1 MKEIRIHKTKN
12 RAPKID
18 EMPLPPEVAGLPVI
32 KAEPWFLIHPDVK
45 EGMLEGPA
53 FDRQNNLYICVG
65 GPKGNFS
72 KILRITPEKEVT
84 TILDSPTAV
93 PTGIAVHK
101 NGRLF
106 AASMSGE
113 LLIMNPDGSGLT
125 ALRQHYEGKM
135 LALNDLVFD
144 KNGNL
149 YFTDFSGS
157 VNNPVGGVYRL
168 DASDNYATLHQ
179 IAGKLAGPNGISLS
193 PSGDTLWIGETIRNA
208 VIRIDLLPDGLAP
221 RPIDGIT
228 WPFYSTGGPAGP
240 DSNKVDSAGNL
251 YGATETGGNAGVGV
265 IYRLD
270 AAGDF
275 RVLYQFPG
283 RGFDGYEGFPNAGVV
298 LDSEGNIYGTT
309 PYGGVEGMIYKLDA
323 AGQETTLYNFQGAPG
338 GTKPIAGV
346 TLDSAGRLYGATQG
360 GGAVNW
366 GVVYRVDSAGH
377 ETAIYS
383 FTGGADGASPE
394 STPVVDSQGN
404 VYGTAL
410 GGGSA

>member
-1 MKEIRIHKTKN
+1 MKETRIHKTKN
-12 RAPKID
+12 RAPKIG
-18 EMPLPPEVAGLPVI
+18 EMPLPPEVASLPVI

-65 GPKGNFS
+65 GPQGNFS
-72 KILRITPEKEVT
+72 KILRITPEKQVT

-93 PTGIAVHK
+93 PAGIAVHK

-106 AASMSGE
+106 VASMSGE
-113 LLIMNPDGSGLT
+113 ILIMNPDGSGLT

-251 YGATETGGNAGVGV
+251 YQCFIFQGRALILNKYGVPVVNV
-265 IYRLD
+265 IVPGREKGKHLCTTNLAFKPGTDEAYIT
-270 AAGDF
+270 AAGEGG
-275 RVLYQFPG
+275 LWIYTFPG
-283 RGFDGYEGFPNAGVV
+283 LADG
-298 LDSEGNIYGTT
+298 L
-309 PYGGVEGMIYKLDA
+309 
-323 AGQETTLYNFQGAPG
+323 TLYSHQ
-338 GTKPIAGV
+338 
-346 TLDSAGRLYGATQG
+346 
-360 GGAVNW
+360 
-366 GVVYRVDSAGH
+366 
-377 ETAIYS
+377 
-383 FTGGADGASPE
+383 
-394 STPVVDSQGN
+394 
-404 VYGTAL
+404 
-410 GGGSA
+410 